1 MNLLWLDRLGDWNP
15 QLFRELK
22 GRLKLRNLVVVT
34 TVALLTQL
42 LVVMNFYFQISEKS
56 RYSNYCVKNQQS
68 ECLVNA
74 AGYIVVDW
82 HSWWMELFT
91 ILSWIL
97 PFILLLG
104 AVYMLI
110 SDVGKEQHRGT
121 LNFIKLSPESSE
133 NILIGKILGAP
144 ILLYA
149 GILLF
154 IPLHLASAIGAGVPL
169 GLLLSFYL
177 LVWGCSL
184 FFGNIMLLYSF
195 QVGFH
200 AWLCSFLTLIFGSP
214 CLQIINFVMYTGIK
228 EDVYNGNLQWF
239 YLPIGSNLLVLEA
252 FLLLNCGLCNY
263 VVWRSLNR
271 RFRQPNAT
279 LISKKQSYWLVAYF
293 EVLILGFFVGN
304 YNSELVNYDSYWHWF
319 GLIAFLEII
328 NLLAFVFLIPA
339 LSPHRQELQD
349 WVRYRR
355 WDGVSGRKSFWNRS
369 LVQDLVWAE
378 KSPAVVA
385 IALNLVIK
393 TVIWAAW
400 VIFATQNPYKIQTI
414 AVLILSANLI
424 LIYAAI
430 AQMILL
436 MKSPKRGILAAIVV
450 SGLILLPLLAVQ
462 ESPGLLLFSVFPWFA
477 MEHASATA
485 IFMSLLGQW
494 SLLGVLSVQMTKK
507 LRQAGESASKALFSE
522 RRSLPTQ

>member
-22 GRLKLRNLVVVT
+22 GRLKLRNLAVVT
-34 TVALLTQL
+34 SVSLLTQL
-42 LVVMNFYFQISEKS
+42 LVVMNFYFQISES
-56 RYSNYCVKNQQS
+56 EYSSYCIRDSQQK
-68 ECLVNA
+68 CLEDAV
-74 AGYIVVDW
+74 GHIVIEW
-82 HSWWMELFT
+82 PRWWMDLFT

-97 PFILLLG
+97 PFILLVG

-133 NILIGKILGAP
+133 NILIGKILGSP

-154 IPLHLASAIGAGVPL
+154 IPLHLVSAIGAGVPFS
-169 GLLLSFYL
+169 LLLSFYL
-177 LVWGCSL
+177 LVWGCCL

-214 CLQIINFVMYTGIK
+214 CLQIINFVISTGTK
-228 EDVYNGNLQWF
+228 EDVYDGNLQWF
-239 YLPIGSNLLVLEA
+239 YLPIGSNLLVLEG
-252 FLLLNCGLCNY
+252 FLLLTCGLCNY

-279 LISKKQSYWLVAYF
+279 LISKKQSYWLVACF
-293 EVLILGFFVGN
+293 EALILGFFVGN
-304 YNSELVNYDSYWHWF
+304 YNPASVSYDSYWNWF

-328 NLLAFVFLIPA
+328 NLFAFVFLIPA

-355 WDGVSGRKSFWNRS
+355 WDGVSNRKALWNRS

-414 AVLILSANLI
+414 AVLILSYNLI

-430 AQMILL
+430 AQMMLL
-436 MKSPKRGILAAIVV
+436 MKSPKRGLFAATAVT
-450 SGLILLPLLAVQ
+450 GLILLPLLAVQ
-462 ESPGLLLFSVFPWFA
+462 KTPGLLLFSAFPWFA
-477 MEHASATA
+477 IENASATA

-494 SLLGVLSVQMTKK
+494 SLLALLSVQMTKK
-507 LRQAGESASKALFSE
+507 LRQAGESASKALFSKSP
-522 RRSLPTQ
+522 SLPSQ

>member
-22 GRLKLRNLVVVT
+22 GRLKSRNLAVVT
-34 TVALLTQL
+34 AGSLLIQFL
-42 LVVMNFYFQISEKS
+42 GVMNFYFQSYE
-56 RYSNYCVKNQQS
+56 RGYTYCVKNKQS

-74 AGYIVVDW
+74 TGQIVIDW
-82 HSWWMELFT
+82 PHWWLELFT

-104 AVYMLI
+104 TVYTI
-110 SDVGKEQHRGT
+110 VSDVGKEQHRGT

-154 IPLHLASAIGAGVPL
+154 IPLHLVSAIGAGVPL

-177 LVWGCSL
+177 LVWGCCL

-200 AWLCSFLTLIFGSP
+200 AWWCSFLTLIFGSP
-214 CLQIINFVMYTGIK
+214 CLQIINFLLSTGTK
-228 EDVYNGNLQWF
+228 EDVYDSNLQWF
-239 YLPIGSNLLVLEA
+239 YLPIGSNLLVLEV
-252 FLLLNCGLCNY
+252 FLVLTCGLCNY
-263 VVWRSLNR
+263 VVWQSLNR

-279 LISKKQSYWLVAYF
+279 LISKKQSYWLVAGF

-304 YNSELVNYDSYWHWF
+304 YKSDFLSYHSYWDWF

-328 NLLAFVFLIPA
+328 NLFAFVFLIPA
-339 LSPHRQELQD
+339 LLPHRQELQD

-355 WDGVSGRKSFWNRS
+355 LDGVSNRKALWNRY
-369 LVQDLVWAE
+369 LVQDLVWGE

-393 TVIWAAW
+393 TVVWTAWA
-400 VIFATQNPYKIQTI
+400 IFFTRNPYKIETI
-414 AVLILSANLI
+414 AVLILSYNLI

-430 AQMILL
+430 AQMMLL
-436 MKSPKRGILAAIVV
+436 MKTPKRGLLAATAV

-462 ESPGLLLFSVFPWFA
+462 KSPGLLLFSAFPWFA
-477 MEHASATA
+477 IEHASATA

-494 SLLGVLSVQMTKK
+494 SLLGLLSVQMTKK

-522 RRSLPTQ
+522 RPSLPTQ